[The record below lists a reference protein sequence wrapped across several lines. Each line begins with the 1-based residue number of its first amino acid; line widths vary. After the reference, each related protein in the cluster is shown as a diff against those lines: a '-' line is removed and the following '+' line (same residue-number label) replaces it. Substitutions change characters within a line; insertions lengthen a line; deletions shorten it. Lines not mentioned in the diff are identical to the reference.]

1 MHTREIDAYG
11 GLVNRMPAYALIF
24 MFFTMANVG
33 LPGTSGFVG
42 EFLTLVGIFKVN
54 TWIALLATSGVVLS
68 AAYALWLYRRVM
80 MGDLIK
86 EALRT
91 IQDMSLREK
100 AVFAPLIGMTLLLGV
115 YPVLVLDLIGP
126 SVQTL
131 VENYNSALSIAGIN
145 GDAMIASH

>member
-1 MHTREIDAYG
+1 
-11 GLVNRMPAYALIF
+11 
-24 MFFTMANVG
+24 
-33 LPGTSGFVG
+33 VG

-91 IQDMSLREK
+91 IQDMSLRER

-145 GDAMIASH
+145 GDAIIASH

>member
-1 MHTREIDAYG
+1 MIVPVSAPKAPTPIAM
-11 GLVNRMPAYALIF
+11 L
-24 MFFTMANVG
+24 
-33 LPGTSGFVG
+33 LPQGDQVW
-42 EFLTLVGIFKVN
+42 INYVN

-91 IQDMSLREK
+91 IQDMSLRERV
-100 AVFAPLIGMTLLLGV
+100 VFAPLIGMTLLLGV
-115 YPVLVLDLIGP
+115 YPVLILDLIGP

>member
-11 GLVNRMPAYALIF
+11 GLVNRMPAYALVF

-54 TWIALLATSGVVLS
+54 TWVALVATSGVVLS

-91 IQDMSLREK
+91 IQDMSIRER
-100 AVFAPLIGMTLLLGV
+100 AVFTPLIVMTLILGV
-115 YPVLVLDLIGP
+115 YPVLALDLIGP

-131 VENYNSALSIAGIN
+131 VEKYNTAVSVAGVSGN
-145 GDAMIASH
+145 VMIAAQ

>member
-1 MHTREIDAYG
+1 M
-11 GLVNRMPAYALIF
+11 
-24 MFFTMANVG
+24 
-33 LPGTSGFVG
+33 
-42 EFLTLVGIFKVN
+42 
-54 TWIALLATSGVVLS
+54 LS

-91 IQDMSLREK
+91 IQDMSLRER

-115 YPVLVLDLIGP
+115 YPVLILDLIGP

-131 VENYNSALSIAGIN
+131 VENYNSALSISGKIRFKSLWI
-145 GDAMIASH
+145 MLSLLR

>member
-1 MHTREIDAYG
+1 MLSHGFISGALFLCVGVIYDRMHTREIEAYG

-91 IQDMSLREK
+91 IQDMSLREGGIRSSCIHDF
-100 AVFAPLIGMTLLLGV
+100 VIG
-115 YPVLVLDLIGP
+115 
-126 SVQTL
+126 
-131 VENYNSALSIAGIN
+131 GI
-145 GDAMIASH
+145 SRSCS